1 MTKAELEARR
11 SEYEQSIRFVGWDE
25 DCIFSAMNG
34 FDFAAALLQ
43 GEMDAEKERYELA
56 LASSIRYGN
65 KVFDLESQLQSA
77 NAKLAVAIKFL
88 NGYKDGCG
96 CMVGDHKLQNWLAQ
110 IAAMDASEGK
120 GNVE

>member
-11 SEYEQSIRFVGWDE
+11 DE
-25 DCIFSAMNG
+25 CCLEFDKNLDYCPVCHG
-34 FDFAAALLQ
+34 FDAAVELLQ

-77 NAKLAVAIKFL
+77 NAKLAEL
-88 NGYKDGCG
+88 EKDKARLDL
-96 CMVGDHKLQNWLAQ
+96 VIRNYNSPALTRETLD
-110 IAAMDASEGK
+110 AALEAGSE
-120 GNVE
+120 